1 MFSGFFAYSLRVMLY
16 REMVDMILILSIGN
30 KIARNDVDAPIHT
43 ALDAFVGTVKGANAS
58 GLADA
63 KSNADISLTSVSTNA
78 DVLSC
83 NAIAVA
89 NTADVVSSYITTGA
103 VTISGTALTPAL
115 QSVSGADTARRA
127 TSSADTGA
135 N

>member
-1 MFSGFFAYSLRVMLY
+1 MLY

-43 ALDAFVGTVKGANAS
+43 AVDVFVGTVKGAIAS
-58 GLADA
+58 GLVDA
-63 KSNADISLTSVSTNA
+63 KSNAHISPTSVSTNA

-83 NAIAVA
+83 NTIVIA
-89 NTADVVSSYITTGA
+89 NTADIVSSYITTGA
-103 VTISGTALTPAL
+103 IAISGTALTPAL

-127 TSSADTGA
+127 TSSADAGA